1 MNYSELNLKK
11 LNKTFATSIKSGILT
26 ISEIIRSD
34 NQTEFVKNSM
44 NEIQSKYP
52 TFSKAK
58 YVLENSIKLNN
69 GKPELMIFLSKKGKV
84 LFYAY
89 TNDLPG
95 LSFFTKSIE
104 NSNINLTCKV
114 YL

>member
-1 MNYSELNLKK
+1 MDFSKLKK
-11 LNKTFATSIKSGILT
+11 LNKSFASGLKSGMFI
-26 ISEIIRSD
+26 ISEIIRNED
-34 NQTEFVKNSM
+34 QTDYVKQSM
-44 NEIQSKYP
+44 NKKESKFP
-52 TFSKAK
+52 EFKKAK
-58 YVLENSIKLNN
+58 YIIENSVKLNN
-69 GKPELMIFLSKKGKV
+69 GQPELMIFLSKKGKV

-104 NSNINLTCKV
+104 NSNINLASKV